1 MVAIS
6 PWISNSK
13 REFVLQMLY
22 RGFTPQQVFDNHIQQ
37 VYNKALLSP
46 HIFPRRDD
54 YLSLND
60 IFNISQ
66 RVARDKYQLHGNDA
80 ESTKQWISNN
90 PEWVFFFQQ
99 HDISCGTPFIL
110 VYNHLGKERY
120 VKCLVITIYWQWI
133 VHSVLTSIRWPFIL

>member
-37 VYNKALLSP
+37 VYNKARLSP
-46 HIFPRRDD
+46 HIFLTRDD
-54 YLSLND
+54 YLSLKD

-66 RVARDKYQLHGNDA
+66 RVASEKYHLHNNDA
-80 ESTKQWISNN
+80 ES
-90 PEWVFFFQQ
+90 
-99 HDISCGTPFIL
+99 
-110 VYNHLGKERY
+110 
-120 VKCLVITIYWQWI
+120 
-133 VHSVLTSIRWPFIL
+133 IR